1 MFTIRIFLKYVEP
14 FFNATQEYF
23 STGFFNVLLIL
34 YDFMFLNNIK
44 KKLNRL
50 QKLAIFTF
58 RIF

>member
-34 YDFMFLNNIK
+34 YDFMFLHNIK
-44 KKLNRL
+44 KWSNIL
-50 QKLAIFTF
+50 
-58 RIF
+58 